1 MYARRRGL
9 DAREGRD
16 MSAAPSCKIT
26 TGSGNDEQIAAKR
39 GKFTWKGQGHV
50 ETLLIEGFMRDM
62 PDTIGITF
70 GVASSVAPIG
80 ILGDAAGELVP
91 TPSGDGMP
99 SRGPGEMLN
108 PSTCA

>member
-1 MYARRRGL
+1 
-9 DAREGRD
+9 

-50 ETLLIEGFMRDM
+50 ETLLNEGFMRDM

-70 GVASSVAPIG
+70 GVASSVAPIR
-80 ILGDAAGELVP
+80 ILGDAAGEPGP

-99 SRGPGEMLN
+99 SRGPGEMLT